1 MTHPHCIDDEILAA
15 YFDGLLTEAQEQ
27 SLHQQAVACAH
38 CREQLASVAVVVRE
52 TEHIP
57 ESFKVPTRLTRSAV
71 DLFDQRTSQTSGL
84 RLAIEWLEGALA
96 PLRDSIQPSL
106 GAAIPTRGKS
116 ALAEQRFDEL
126 RFNVRLGDTPF
137 VIDMEVDGDEELAL
151 TVTPLQPLPAGT
163 LLRLS
168 CLGETRAV
176 SSLGPEGARMMSL
189 EPGRYALILEQ
200 SSRALGELDL
210 ELVR

>member
-1 MTHPHCIDDEILAA
+1 MAHTQCIDDEILAA

-27 SLHQQAVACAH
+27 TLHQKALACAR
-38 CREQLASVAVVVRE
+38 CREQLASVAVVIRE
-52 TEHIP
+52 TDNMP
-57 ESFKVPTRLTRSAV
+57 SDFLVPSGLTDRAV
-71 DLFDQRTSQTSGL
+71 ALFDDMRGTASKL
-84 RLAIEWLEGALA
+84 KLAVAWLEGALA
-96 PLRDSIQPSL
+96 PLRDSLQPSL
-106 GAAIPTRGKS
+106 EAAIPTRGRS

-126 RFNVRLGDTPF
+126 RFNVRLGETPF
-137 VIDMEVDGDEELAL
+137 VIDMEVDGDHELAL
-151 TVTPLQPLPAGT
+151 TVTPLKPLPAGT